1 MKSHILIST
10 IVLLTSVSAFSK
22 DQKTA
27 SAKVEQLVE
36 STSAW
41 DGTPYK
47 SYPSG
52 QPDLRVIRMTIPANT
67 ALPWHTHP
75 YPNAGYVLKGQ
86 ITIEDRDSGKKQTFK
101 TGEAFPE
108 TVGGVHRGISGNT
121 ETVLILTYSA
131 VKGVPTFTSEPG
143 EVDEY

>member
-1 MKSHILIST
+1 MKSKIILSLLF
-10 IVLLTSVSAFSK
+10 LLTSTSAFSK
-22 DQKTA
+22 DQKTE

-36 STSAW
+36 STSSW

-75 YPNAGYVLKGQ
+75 YPNTGYILKGQ
-86 ITIEDRDSGKKQTFK
+86 LTLEDRDSGKKITFNA
-101 TGEAFPE
+101 GEAFPE

-121 ETVLILTYSA
+121 ETVLILTYSG
-131 VKGVPTFTSEPG
+131 VKGVPTFKSEPG

>member
-1 MKSHILIST
+1 MKSKIILSLFF
-10 IVLLTSVSAFSK
+10 LLTSTSAFSK
-22 DQKTA
+22 DQKTE

-36 STSAW
+36 STSSW

-75 YPNAGYVLKGQ
+75 YPNTGYILKGQ
-86 ITIEDRDSGKKQTFK
+86 LTLEDRDSGKKS
-101 TGEAFPE
+101 P
-108 TVGGVHRGISGNT
+108 
-121 ETVLILTYSA
+121 LTQARHSQRQ
-131 VKGVPTFTSEPG
+131 
-143 EVDEY
+143 